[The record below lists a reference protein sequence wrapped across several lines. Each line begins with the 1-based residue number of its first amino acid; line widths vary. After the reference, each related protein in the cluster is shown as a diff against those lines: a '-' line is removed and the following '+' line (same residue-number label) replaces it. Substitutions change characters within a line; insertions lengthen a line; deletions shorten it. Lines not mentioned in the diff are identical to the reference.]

1 MSPHPTPRTGAWAFW
16 FFLRVRIQ
24 LWNFDD
30 WKGARPMTA
39 IDERSTV
46 TELTAAVPTV
56 AVWAAEAGLVPDQLS
71 PGEPTR
77 QAPQPRSEGPRSRG
91 EAELRTL
98 KVARWAASMI
108 MVLIAVA
115 CFVLSFSSLW
125 DLASRSV
132 SWPRHL
138 AWLWPL
144 IVDGVVVVATI
155 AIRAMAETS
164 AAAKQERLR
173 VDEPDEGDDP
183 ATIQQ
188 RRDRAFFWW
197 MLVAGASVSVAGNG
211 LHSLLPAGQPLSP
224 WLSVVIGCV
233 PACALL
239 AATHAL
245 QRLSR
250 LQIRPPAEV
259 DGSEVMSA
267 RAAAVAEQ
275 RAGKWHAVAAGIH
288 ERGLL
293 ANQST
298 DTLMTA
304 MTLLFD
310 VKPTPS
316 LRSIAAQ
323 IGATHHDVV
332 VRVRDAALLVLNDT
346 ASQ

>member
-1 MSPHPTPRTGAWAFW
+1 MP
-16 FFLRVRIQ
+16 
-24 LWNFDD
+24 
-30 WKGARPMTA
+30 A

-46 TELTAAVPTV
+46 TDITTKAPAIP
-56 AVWAAEAGLVPDQLS
+56 AWSAPSGSMPDQPDS
-71 PGEPTR
+71 GEPAR
-77 QAPQPRSEGPRSRG
+77 PAPQPGSAGRRSKG

-98 KVARWAASMI
+98 RIARFAATAI
-108 MVLIAVA
+108 TALIAIA
-115 CFVLSFSSLW
+115 SFVLSFSSLW

-132 SWPRHL
+132 SWPRDL

-155 AIRAMAETS
+155 AIRALTKTATPFNEHLPAGVALTDVMAGGD
-164 AAAKQERLR
+164 QEIEAR
-173 VDEPDEGDDP
+173 
-183 ATIQQ
+183 Q

-197 MLVAGASVSVAGNG
+197 MLVAAASVSVVGNG

-239 AATHAL
+239 ATTHAL

-250 LQIRPPAEV
+250 LQIRPTPQM
-259 DGSEVMSA
+259 DGSDVLDA
-267 RAAAVAEQ
+267 RAAAVAVR
-275 RAGKWHAVAAGIH
+275 RADKWQAVAAGIH
-288 ERGLL
+288 DRGLL
-293 ANQST
+293 TSQST
-298 DTLMTA
+298 DTLAAA

-316 LRSIAAQ
+316 LRSIATH

-332 VRVRDAALLVLNDT
+332 GRVRDAALLVLNDT
-346 ASQ
+346 AGQ